1 MFFLI
6 ISCFYG
12 PADANPRF
20 PTPPY
25 VENGVECGSPKNQ
38 FFAIRSHEEA
48 LAFLNFQEDG
58 VNLRKNYLEILEVL
72 QQQLKLGRK
81 LETLVGEDEKK
92 IRSSLKFFLEVAQQS
107 SDDQLQLS
115 CEETLQLIERGQTGQ
130 TLQSNCGS
138 SAPLCSLC
146 SVQWSAIR
154 GRFSGKA
161 GKSESWVW
169 KTYIKKTSIGTQH
182 VSRTLTS
189 SGSDPNF

>member
-1 MFFLI
+1 MMFFLMFPLGLFLVFI
-6 ISCFYG
+6 CFYG

-130 TLQSNCGS
+130 TGQTLQSNCGS

-146 SVQWSAIR
+146 SVQ
-154 GRFSGKA
+154 
-161 GKSESWVW
+161 
-169 KTYIKKTSIGTQH
+169 
-182 VSRTLTS
+182 
-189 SGSDPNF
+189 

>member
-1 MFFLI
+1 MIFFLMFPLGLFLVFI
-6 ISCFYG
+6 CFYG

-38 FFAIRSHEEA
+38 FVAIRSHEEA

-58 VNLRKNYLEILEVL
+58 VHLRKNYLEILEVL

-130 TLQSNCGS
+130 TGQTLQSNCGS

-146 SVQWSAIR
+146 SVQ
-154 GRFSGKA
+154 
-161 GKSESWVW
+161 
-169 KTYIKKTSIGTQH
+169 
-182 VSRTLTS
+182 
-189 SGSDPNF
+189 